1 VGSDTH
7 RKKPGGPGTGEP
19 HIVLGVRIG
28 DIDGESTGLIARMGD
43 GDSIGLAISGA
54 RSVGARFAGVVKAPT
69 GAMVTLS

>member
-1 VGSDTH
+1 MGSDTH